1 MESGAARVSAD
12 AEQRSRDLRLPDNAP
27 QEAEEEKRAASRTR
41 RFLSA
46 VGGLILATGLV
57 GTAVSAYVQWRS
69 WAYQTGAAKIDKDAA
84 AAVAALENL
93 DKIIDEKFLSTYD
106 MDDAVKQRLS
116 GDQLDRAVK
125 RFYAANV
132 NWEQQHAILSS
143 TLQIAV
149 DSQFG
154 IRNVPL
160 HPEGGQI
167 DCGSYL
173 LKDQQPHGDDP
184 LPARNL
190 LEIAYT
196 CHTIL
201 KNRIDDALRA
211 KAANTDA
218 WPEKTADPDPGR
230 RVLGQLWRL
239 GVALQCLLVERV
251 LEIRHQSPQVPI
263 VPLPVDEGS
272 HRYRPLDEDRA
283 NEEQCLA
290 PYKNDKDFGLASV
303 KP

>member
-1 MESGAARVSAD
+1 LG
-12 AEQRSRDLRLPDNAP
+12 LPDST
-27 QEAEEEKRAASRTR
+27 QREAEDEKRAASWTR

-46 VGGLILATGLV
+46 VGGVILATGVV

-69 WAYQTGAAKIDKDAA
+69 WAYQTGAAKIDKDAT

-106 MDDAVKQRLS
+106 MDDAIKQRLS

-125 RFYAANV
+125 RFYAANA

-160 HPEGGQI
+160 HSEGGEI
-167 DCGSYL
+167 DCASYL
-173 LKDQQPHGDDP
+173 LKNQQPHGDDP
-184 LPARNL
+184 LSTRNL
-190 LEIAYT
+190 LEIAYA
-196 CHTIL
+196 CHTNL
-201 KNRIDDALRA
+201 KNRIDSALRA
-211 KAANTDA
+211 KAANSDA
-218 WPEKTADPDPGR
+218 WPEKTTEPDPDR
-230 RVLGQLWRL
+230 HVLGQLWRL
-239 GVALQCLLVERV
+239 GGSLQCLLVERV

-263 VPLPVDEGS
+263 VPLPVDEGPQ
-272 HRYRPLDEDRA
+272 RYRTLDEDRA
-283 NEEQCLA
+283 NEEQCVG
-290 PYKNDKDFGLASV
+290 PYKNDKDFGLPSV
-303 KP
+303 KR